1 MSYLARL
8 NIVVSTDQAR
18 RAMTGLKV
26 TAKKSAAV
34 IQGAFARM
42 QKTIGF
48 VTRQIFS
55 LKAAFLT
62 LGAGFIAADFLRVA
76 NTLEQVEFQLNAVT
90 KSQALTNKI
99 LGNTRKFATEVSFSF
114 EDLAESAKILTP
126 QLKNNADE
134 VDFFLRASADAAAV
148 TGLTVTE
155 AATQFARMYNAGAA
169 SADQFRER
177 GVLAMMGFEQGV
189 TYSIDETRKRLK
201 SAFEE
206 GGSVLAG
213 VAPMMATTLNGAL
226 SMIGD
231 KVFELKATIMDAGL
245 FDFIKAA
252 VTVINQDLDK
262 AMTDLKRNGET
273 AGKAITEFLFSAMLS
288 AAGTLD
294 GIVAIGDGVRSFFN
308 NLASF
313 YNNFNS
319 ISGGTL
325 AGLGFVGYILFGM
338 KGALIVTLVG
348 ALAGVA
354 DQLLSWLSGLVKS
367 MLTKLREFVEATG
380 AFGADTVR
388 SYEERSTVGGHAQRN
403 FKRDYPSASVYND
416 AMKDQGYELQS
427 DGSLARSGFH
437 SDIIGMNAAHKS
449 LTRGI
454 KGASDY
460 ETFYEI
466 GEMGFSR
473 AIEDAFAQITGAAGS
488 MAPSMGGS
496 LVKDKSSYLSA
507 AETVVERMRK
517 LMELNTK
524 AAGGANPDAT
534 DPSSSTSGKA
544 VSIPEHILQ
553 EQLNTVLSKQF
564 DLLAD
569 GKITRD
575 EFNKTL
581 EINAALMN
589 KGIPLVGTL
598 TAEQLKEKEGII
610 ALMAAQNEH
619 KTLMDAISGS
629 YMEYGAAFK
638 TGFMEAADAAM
649 DAAARTAEY
658 GKSMYGSLE
667 NGLTQFI
674 KNGKINF
681 KQFLLDMVTDF
692 LAAQAKMAMG
702 GLIKSIAMMGG
713 GGGSFL
719 GSFLYGG
726 QAAGG
731 GPVMA
736 GRAYTVGERG
746 RETFVPSTGGRIV
759 PNGQGGGNVS
769 VVQNFD
775 FSNADETVLARLQGA
790 SQEIQNQTFSSV
802 FEAIGQGGTYAKA
815 SGRR

>member
-8 NIVVSTDQAR
+8 NIVVDADQAR
-18 RAMTGLKV
+18 RAMTGLEV

-76 NTLEQVEFQLNAVT
+76 NTLEQIEFQLNAVT
-90 KSQALTNKI
+90 KSQEITNKI
-99 LGNTRKFATEVSFSF
+99 LANTRKFATEVSFSF
-114 EDLAESAKILTP
+114 EDLAESAKLLTP
-126 QLKNNADE
+126 QLKNNVEE
-134 VDFFLRASADAAAV
+134 VDFLLRASADAAAV

-155 AATQFARMYNAGAA
+155 AANQFARMYSAGAA
-169 SADQFRER
+169 SADQFAER
-177 GVLAMMGFEQGV
+177 GVSSMMGFERGV
-189 TYSIDETRKRLK
+189 SYSVEETRKK
-201 SAFEE
+201 IKAAFEE

-231 KVFELKATIMDAGL
+231 KVFELKATLMDAGL

-294 GIVAIGDGVRSFFN
+294 GIVAIGDGVRNFFN

-380 AFGADTVR
+380 TMGER
-388 SYEERSTVGGHAQRN
+388 GQSYFAKRHGSRE
-403 FKRDYPSASVYND
+403 FKRSGVTESAYH
-416 AMKDQGYELQS
+416 QS
-427 DGSLARSGFH
+427 MVAKGFLKQDDETYLKPGPFT
-437 SDIIGMNAAHKS
+437 SKAPGMEAAHSS
-449 LTRGI
+449 LTQGI

-460 ETFYEI
+460 ESAYET
-466 GEMGFSR
+466 GDLGFSR

-517 LMELNTK
+517 LMEMNRE

-619 KTLMDAISGS
+619 KTLMDAITGS
-629 YMEYGAAFK
+629 YMEYGTAFK

-667 NGLTQFI
+667 NALTQFI
-674 KNGKINF
+674 KNGRINF

-692 LAAQAKMAMG
+692 LAAQARMAMG

-759 PNGQGGGNVS
+759 PNGQSGGNVS

-775 FSNADETVLARLQGA
+775 FSNADETVLARLQSA